1 MKRYLRN
8 FFLLV
13 VALNASACFA
23 FDRNACMRSISLN
36 PQYLDRA
43 ITLEEKISNQISTLL
58 SSGID
63 SDFNAASEIS
73 NAIVLLKSNSNSID
87 VIIALR
93 QAGTFKNQAGVDR
106 LVDIN
111 LGGFYKYLQLSIKR
125 IGKAQGFLK
134 NSEIKNDTTE
144 LIIELSRISERLK
157 FCERL

>member
-1 MKRYLRN
+1 MKRSLRN

-43 ITLEEKISNQISTLL
+43 TNLEDKINNQISTLL

-63 SDFNAASEIS
+63 VDFNPVSEIS
-73 NAIVLLKSNSNSID
+73 NAVIILRNNSNSIEA
-87 VIIALR
+87 IIMLR
-93 QAGTFKNQAGVDR
+93 QSGTFKNQAAIDR
-106 LVDIN
+106 LVDIH
-111 LGGFYKYLQLSIKR
+111 LSGFYKYLQLTIKR
-125 IGKAQGFLK
+125 VGRAQSFLK
-134 NSEIKNDTTE
+134 NSEIKSDTTE

-157 FCERL
+157 LCERA

>member
-1 MKRYLRN
+1 MKRSLRN

-36 PQYLDRA
+36 PQYLDRV

-63 SDFNAASEIS
+63 LDFNAASEIS
-73 NAIVLLKSNSNSID
+73 NAIIVLKSNSNSID

-111 LGGFYKYLQLSIKR
+111 LSGFYKYLQLTIKR
-125 IGKAQGFLK
+125 IGKAQSFLK
-134 NSEIKNDTTE
+134 NSEIKSDTTE

-157 FCERL
+157 SCERA